1 MQDRYAG
8 DIGDF
13 AKFAVL
19 RGLLGDTQFRLGLVW
34 FLTAQ
39 ATDPAGDGRHISY
52 LHRSQDNDSLYRVGD
67 PNLFDALG
75 ELVASGVRKVAA
87 YPALNI
93 LPSDTIFYED
103 LLKFDEGSPPAA
115 RVRQR
120 EAWLQQAVSETA
132 SCHVVMFDPDNGL
145 EVRSTKKHSIR
156 GPKYVFFDE
165 LMPYV
170 DRSQTIIVY
179 QHANRSGTF
188 KEQVLRRLVQLQ
200 SQMEPAAEPFA
211 IIWRSISIRAFL
223 VIPAEAHAADL
234 RVRAKNLL
242 AGPLGQHLEFCE

>member
-19 RGLLGDTQFRLGLVW
+19 RGLLHDTQLRLGLVW

-39 ATDPAGDGRHISY
+39 ATDPAGDGRHIRY
-52 LHRSQDNDSLYRVGD
+52 LERSQSNDSLYRVGD
-67 PNLFDALG
+67 RELFDALG
-75 ELVASGVRKVAA
+75 ELVSSGVRKVAA

-93 LPSDTIFYED
+93 LPSDTIYYED
-103 LLKFDEGSPPAA
+103 LLTFDERSTPAA
-115 RVRQR
+115 RVSHRD
-120 EAWLQQAVSETA
+120 AWLQQAVSETA

-145 EVRSTKKHSIR
+145 EVVSTKRHSIR

-170 DRSQTIIVY
+170 DRNQTIIVY

-188 KEQVLRRLVQLQ
+188 EEQVSKRLVQLRT
-200 SQMEPAAEPFA
+200 QMEPAAEPFA
-211 IIWRSISIRAFL
+211 IIWRTISTRAFL
-223 VIPAEAHAADL
+223 VIPAESHAAEL
-234 RVRAKNLL
+234 RARAKSLL
-242 AGPLGQHLEFCE
+242 AGPLGQHLELYE